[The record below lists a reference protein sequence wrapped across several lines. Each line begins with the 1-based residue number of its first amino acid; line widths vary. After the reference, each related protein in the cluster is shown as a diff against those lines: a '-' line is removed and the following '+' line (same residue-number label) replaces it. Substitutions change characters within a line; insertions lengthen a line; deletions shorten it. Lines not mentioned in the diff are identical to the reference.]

1 MGGELGQLVVVQRGE
16 AKVEVS
22 TANRTAN
29 DALMNIL
36 QAMSIVALGFATI
49 VAALYKEEKTWVN
62 ACLGSLPPALL
73 LAVLALCHPGSY
85 KSELLLIPVS
95 AFYLH
100 AGHTLSL
107 PTLPLLLSA
116 LLPLLPL
123 PATLLLQLL
132 LLALCAFYNFRAVGP
147 TKLFLL
153 LCAAAL
159 VLNSYWLR
167 VELVGELAVRGCLL
181 ETVVLAFAPSLCELE
196 RAVAVGVD
204 KKRGAVKLGE
214 LEIEEGALH
223 IL

>member
-1 MGGELGQLVVVQRGE
+1 
-16 AKVEVS
+16 VEVS

-36 QAMSIVALGFATI
+36 QAVSIVALGFATM
-49 VAALYKEEKTWVN
+49 VAALYKEEKTWIN
-62 ACLGSLPPALL
+62 ACLSSLPPVLL
-73 LAVLALCHPGSY
+73 LAILALCHPGSY
-85 KSELLLIPVS
+85 KSGVLLIPVS

-100 AGHTLSL
+100 AGHTLCL
-107 PTLPLLLSA
+107 PTLSLLLCP

-123 PATLLLQLL
+123 PAGLLLQLVL
-132 LLALCAFYNFRAVGP
+132 LSLCAFYNLRSVGP

-167 VELVGELAVRGCLL
+167 VELVGELGVRGSLL
-181 ETVVLAFAPSLCELE
+181 ETVVVAFAPSLCELE
-196 RAVAVGVD
+196 RAVAAGAD
-204 KKRGAVKLGE
+204 RKRGAVKLGE
-214 LEIEEGALH
+214 LEVEEGALH